1 MYQQKTLGEA
11 IFSWE
16 GFVSLMA
23 LLIWPR
29 FVLLFVGLMALA
41 VGGYHLNEW
50 HLKRKKEREEYDAAY
65 AEALVQEL
73 VADEVEEEPQ
83 HAALS
88 DPLTPRGMSEII
100 GQGRAKEIL
109 RLMIAAA
116 ENENRRLEHTMF
128 TGPGG
133 TGKTALAKALAH
145 DVESHFV
152 FATASNLNL
161 YKPHKGIDPLLD
173 RICEANDSPT
183 HGKPY
188 GILFIDEIHRL
199 SPSQWERL
207 YALLEG
213 GVFEIEEGCGEP
225 GVYPA
230 PNVTIIGATT
240 DPHMLNQSVKTRF
253 RTVELAPYTNEEMA
267 NIITQGAGKLGVK
280 IQYDAAL
287 LIAANSRQNPRLA
300 LNTFV
305 RQSREVAM
313 AGAADTIAKEH
324 VEKAVDLAG
333 VVNPDDGLSRVELA
347 YLEFLAE
354 VGRAGLMTLVAGLG
368 ENRENIEKV
377 IEPFLVSRRYIIRG
391 PRGRVITDK
400 GRRVVERLLG
410 ISHF

>member
-1 MYQQKTLGEA
+1 MYQQKTLNEA

-16 GFVSLMA
+16 GFIA
-23 LLIWPR
+23 LFALIAWPK
-29 FVLLFVGLMALA
+29 FVLGVLGLMALA
-41 VGGYHLNEW
+41 AGGWYLNEW
-50 HLKRKKEREEYDAAY
+50 YLKRKKEREEYEVAY
-65 AEALVQEL
+65 AEALMEEL
-73 VADEVEEEPQ
+73 ADDEVEEEPQ

-88 DPLTPRGMSEII
+88 DPLTPRGMSEIV
-100 GQGRAKEIL
+100 GQQRAKEIL

-116 ENENRRLEHTMF
+116 ENENRRLEHTLF

-145 DVESHFV
+145 DVDAHFV

-161 YKPHKGIDPLLD
+161 YKPHKGIDPLSD
-173 RICEANDSPT
+173 RIAEADDTVT
-183 HGKPY
+183 HGKPF

-213 GVFEIEEGCGEP
+213 GVFELEEGCGEP
-225 GVYPA
+225 GVYKV
-230 PNVTIIGATT
+230 PNATIIGATT

-267 NIITQGAGKLGVK
+267 SIVSQGAGKLGVD
-280 IQYDAAL
+280 IEHDAAL

-305 RQSREVAM
+305 RQSREVAL

-333 VVNPDDGLSRVELA
+333 VVNQDDGLSRVELA

-391 PRGRVITDK
+391 PRGREITDK
-400 GRRVVERLLG
+400 GRQIVETLN
-410 ISHF
+410 S

>member
-1 MYQQKTLGEA
+1 MKKLPHCPPTNR
-11 IFSWE
+11 
-16 GFVSLMA
+16 
-23 LLIWPR
+23 PR
-29 FVLLFVGLMALA
+29 HHIAGHC
-41 VGGYHLNEW
+41 Y
-50 HLKRKKEREEYDAAY
+50 
-65 AEALVQEL
+65 
-73 VADEVEEEPQ
+73 
-83 HAALS
+83 
-88 DPLTPRGMSEII
+88 RG
-100 GQGRAKEIL
+100 
-109 RLMIAAA
+109 
-116 ENENRRLEHTMF
+116 
-128 TGPGG
+128 
-133 TGKTALAKALAH
+133 
-145 DVESHFV
+145 
-152 FATASNLNL
+152 
-161 YKPHKGIDPLLD
+161 
-173 RICEANDSPT
+173 DSPTLPALKSGSVT
-183 HGKPY
+183 HGKPF

-225 GVYPA
+225 GVYKV
-230 PNVTIIGATT
+230 PNATIIGATT

-267 NIITQGAGKLGVK
+267 SIVSQGAGKLGVD
-280 IQYDAAL
+280 IEHDAAL

-305 RQSREVAM
+305 RQSREVAL

-333 VVNPDDGLSRVELA
+333 VVNQDDGLSRVELA

-391 PRGRVITDK
+391 PRGREITDK
-400 GRRVVERLLG
+400 GRQIVETLN
-410 ISHF
+410 S